1 MAINPTNPR
10 KAGNPVDPE
19 SAGNVS
25 NPRSLSGQYSTIL
38 PNDLEKIR
46 LKAEARGD
54 VGTMQEIESE
64 QSLRSRLGS
73 FKKGGVTASQRADGI
88 AQRGKTKGRMC

>member
-10 KAGNPVDPE
+10 KAGNPAGPE

-25 NPRSLSGQYSTIL
+25 NPRSLAGQYSTIL
-38 PNDLEKIR
+38 PNDLEKMR

-54 VGTMQEIESE
+54 VGAMQEIESE
-64 QSLRSRLGS
+64 QSLRSRMSS
-73 FKKGGVTASQRADGI
+73 FKKGGYIKEADGV

>member
-10 KAGNPVDPE
+10 KAGNPAGPE

-25 NPRSLSGQYSTIL
+25 NPRSLAGQYSTIL
-38 PNDLEKIR
+38 PNDLEKMR

-64 QSLRSRLGS
+64 QSFRSRMSS
-73 FKKGGVTASQRADGI
+73 FKKGGYVDSADGV
-88 AQRGKTKGRMC
+88 AQKGKTKGRMC